1 MAAPCATEPATLHP
15 VHPVSDDEDLGWLD
29 DLERRHAEDMAV
41 NRGDDEPFAD
51 DEVAEETMYAF
62 DDDALCDLMEE
73 EET

>member
-1 MAAPCATEPATLHP
+1 MQ
-15 VHPVSDDEDLGWLD
+15 
-29 DLERRHAEDMAV
+29 RDMAV

-73 EET
+73 EEMTMNSDT